1 MARQRLP
8 ELQPEPTAP
17 RLTTGLMNGSRRPTA
32 LIAFG
37 SCFLSVSF
45 ALLSWTATVVWGLA
59 APFTSACFGACFNG
73 TFTAVLGAS
82 FTGTFTATFG
92 ASFAGAFPRTAGAGL
107 AATTAIFAGA
117 TPGFA
122 VTATGFEATGL
133 KVLACGCIGDA
144 VTAT

>member
-59 APFTSACFGACFNG
+59 APFTSAFLGACFN
-73 TFTAVLGAS
+73 
-82 FTGTFTATFG
+82 GTFTATFG

-107 AATTAIFAGA
+107 PATTAIFAGA

-122 VTATGFEATGL
+122 VTATG
-133 KVLACGCIGDA
+133 
-144 VTAT
+144 